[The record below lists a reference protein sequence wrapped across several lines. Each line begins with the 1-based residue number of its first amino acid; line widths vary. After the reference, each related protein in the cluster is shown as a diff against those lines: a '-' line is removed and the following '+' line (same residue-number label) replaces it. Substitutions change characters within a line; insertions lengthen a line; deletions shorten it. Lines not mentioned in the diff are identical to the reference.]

1 VENDLEKPRF
11 GAFLR
16 REHFPGSSAV
26 ACDPTMETL
35 VTDTSD
41 ARTPNVVDLHVGGRV
56 RMRRK
61 MLGVSQET
69 LADALGLTFQQVQKY
84 ERGANRVSASKLY
97 DIAKTLQ
104 VPVSFFFEGL
114 ADPMT
119 DEVDEVG
126 AAAERVVTEF
136 LNTPEGLELAEMFP
150 KIGRGRVRRQVLDL
164 VRAMADDES
173 ADKA

>member
-1 VENDLEKPRF
+1 
-11 GAFLR
+11 
-16 REHFPGSSAV
+16 
-26 ACDPTMETL
+26 M
-35 VTDTSD
+35 TSVPE

-61 MLGVSQET
+61 MLGISQET
-69 LADALGLTFQQVQKY
+69 LADALKLTFQQVQKY

-97 DIAKTLQ
+97 EIAKTLQ
-104 VPVSFFFEGL
+104 VPVSYFFDGL

-119 DEVDEVG
+119 NDVDEVG

-136 LNTPEGLELAEMFP
+136 LNTPEGLELAEVFP

-164 VRAMADDES
+164 VRAMADDEGQQKPS
-173 ADKA
+173 